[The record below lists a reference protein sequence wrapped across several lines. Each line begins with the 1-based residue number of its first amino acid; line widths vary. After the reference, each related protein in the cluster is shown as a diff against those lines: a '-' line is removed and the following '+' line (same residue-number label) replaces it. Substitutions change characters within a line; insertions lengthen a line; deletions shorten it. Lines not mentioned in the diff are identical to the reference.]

1 MKTELT
7 LTRNS
12 VIFMACGVS
21 LTYEWLMRKT
31 TGIPP
36 ANTLH
41 NETLFRKKMEKI
53 FIALTTVELC
63 LSPFCLVFYKF
74 GQESLF

>member
-7 LTRNS
+7 LARNP

-31 TGIPP
+31 FGIPP
-36 ANTLH
+36 SNTWH
-41 NETLFRKKMEKI
+41 KKTLFLETMEKI
-53 FIALTTVELC
+53 FIALTTVGFC
-63 LSPFCLVFYKF
+63 LLPFCLAF
-74 GQESLF
+74 S